1 MGNDVKKSIVLGGG
15 CFWCT
20 EAVFSVIDG
29 ITSTQPGYSGGTVQ
43 NPSYE
48 TVCEGGTGHAE
59 AVRVE
64 YDPEVVSLQEIL
76 NVFFTMHD
84 PTSLNRQGGDI
95 GEQYR
100 SVIFYSSKEDES
112 VVRRTIE
119 EVQKKY
125 SKKVVTA
132 IEPLKNFYPAET
144 YHKDYFKK
152 NPEALYCTAVIR
164 PKVDKV
170 THTYSRLVIKI

>member
-1 MGNDVKKSIVLGGG
+1 VTKSIVLGGG

-20 EAVFSVIDG
+20 EAVFSVING

-64 YDPEVVSLQEIL
+64 YDQDVISLQEIL
-76 NVFFTMHD
+76 DVFFTMHD
-84 PTSLNRQGGDI
+84 PTSLNKQGDDI

-100 SVIFYSSKEDES
+100 SVIFYSDKEDES
-112 VVRRTIE
+112 VIRRTVE
-119 EVQKKY
+119 EVQKEY

-132 IEPLKNFYPAET
+132 IKPLKNFYPAET

-152 NPEALYCTAVIR
+152 NPGSLYCNAVIR
-164 PKVDKV
+164 PKVNKV
-170 THTYSRLVIKI
+170 AHAYSRLVIKI

>member
-1 MGNDVKKSIVLGGG
+1 M
-15 CFWCT
+15 
-20 EAVFSVIDG
+20 FSVING

-64 YDPEVVSLQEIL
+64 YDQDVISLQEIL
-76 NVFFTMHD
+76 DVFFTMHD
-84 PTSLNRQGGDI
+84 PTSLNKQGDDI

-100 SVIFYSSKEDES
+100 SVIFYSDKEDES
-112 VVRRTIE
+112 VIRRTVE
-119 EVQKKY
+119 EVQKEY

-132 IEPLKNFYPAET
+132 IKPLKNFYPAET

-152 NPEALYCTAVIR
+152 NPGSLYCNAVIR
-164 PKVDKV
+164 PKVNKV
-170 THTYSRLVIKI
+170 AHAYSRLVIKN

>member
-1 MGNDVKKSIVLGGG
+1 MTKSIVLGGG

-20 EAVFSVIDG
+20 EAVFSVING

-64 YDPEVVSLQEIL
+64 YDQDVISLQEIL
-76 NVFFTMHD
+76 DVFFTMHD
-84 PTSLNRQGGDI
+84 PTSLNKQGDDI

-100 SVIFYSSKEDES
+100 SVIFYSDKEDES
-112 VVRRTIE
+112 VIRRTVE
-119 EVQKKY
+119 EVQKEY

-132 IEPLKNFYPAET
+132 IKPLKNFYPAET

-152 NPEALYCTAVIR
+152 NPGSLYCNAVIR
-164 PKVDKV
+164 PKVNKV
-170 THTYSRLVIKI
+170 AHAYSRLVIKI

>member
-1 MGNDVKKSIVLGGG
+1 MTKSIVLGGG

-20 EAVFSVIDG
+20 EAVFSVING

-64 YDPEVVSLQEIL
+64 YDQDVISLQEIL
-76 NVFFTMHD
+76 DVFFTMHD
-84 PTSLNRQGGDI
+84 PASLNKQGDDI

-100 SVIFYSSKEDES
+100 SVIFYSDKEDES
-112 VVRRTIE
+112 VIRRTVE
-119 EVQKKY
+119 EVQKEY

-132 IEPLKNFYPAET
+132 IKPLKNFYPAET

-152 NPEALYCTAVIR
+152 NPGSLYCNAVIR
-164 PKVDKV
+164 PKVNKV
-170 THTYSRLVIKI
+170 AHAYSRLVIKI